1 MKEFKKFISR
11 GNLVDMAVGLIL
23 ATYFGAIIKSLVN
36 DIIMP
41 PIGQF
46 LGGVDFS
53 DMKYIIQPESEGS
66 LNESDPVAEIAI
78 YYGQFIN
85 TIITFIIVAFAIFMV
100 VKLYNKMKEKM
111 EKKEAEEPSAPPVP
125 TKEEILLT
133 EIRDL
138 LKSRAFIYR
147 FC

>member
-11 GNLVDMAVGLIL
+11 GNVIDMAVGLVL

-41 PIGQF
+41 PVGQL

-53 DMKYIIQPESEGS
+53 EMKYIIQPASEDSAGGA
-66 LNESDPVAEIAI
+66 EAVAKVAI
-78 YYGQFIN
+78 YYGKLIN
-85 TIITFIIVAFAIFMV
+85 TIITFVIVEFAIFIV
-100 VKLYNKMKEKM
+100 VKYYNKMKEKM
-111 EKKEAEEPSAPPVP
+111 EKEEAEEPSTPPAPSN
-125 TKEEILLT
+125 EEVLLT

-138 LKSRAFIYR
+138 LKK
-147 FC
+147 

>member
-11 GNLVDMAVGLIL
+11 GNVIDMAVGLIL

-41 PIGQF
+41 PVGQL

-53 DMKYIIQPESEGS
+53 EMKYVIQPASEVS
-66 LNESDPVAEIAI
+66 VDELVSETAEVAI

-85 TIITFIIVAFAIFMV
+85 TIITFMIVAFAIFMV
-100 VKLYNKMKEKM
+100 VKYFNKMKEKM
-111 EKKEAEEPSAPPVP
+111 YKKEVEEPVASP
-125 TKEEILLT
+125 TPSKEEVLLT

-138 LKSRAFIYR
+138 LKK
-147 FC
+147 

>member
-11 GNLVDMAVGLIL
+11 GNVIDMAVGLVL

-41 PIGQF
+41 PVGQL

-53 DMKYIIQPESEGS
+53 EMKYIIQPASEDSAAGA
-66 LNESDPVAEIAI
+66 EAVAEVAI

-85 TIITFIIVAFAIFMV
+85 TIITFVIVAFAIFML
-100 VKLYNKMKEKM
+100 VKYYNKMKEKM
-111 EKKEAEEPSAPPVP
+111 EKEEAEEPSTQPAPSN
-125 TKEEILLT
+125 EEVLLT

-138 LKSRAFIYR
+138 LKK
-147 FC
+147 